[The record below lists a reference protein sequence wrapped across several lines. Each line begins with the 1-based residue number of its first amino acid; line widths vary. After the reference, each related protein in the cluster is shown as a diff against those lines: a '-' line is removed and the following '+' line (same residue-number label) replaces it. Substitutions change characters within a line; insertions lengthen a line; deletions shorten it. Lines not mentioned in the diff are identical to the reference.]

1 MKSRPP
7 RLLVALLLSAVT
19 GLGACG
25 GQEGTEI
32 SPQAAKILGSDVDAV
47 EAAARAGDAAKL
59 QQALTALREHVDA
72 QQRSGD
78 LSSARASQILAAGA
92 RVALDVGVPPPVVVV
107 SPSPVPAPRTETRRT
122 ENGKGDD
129 DDKEDEDEEEKEEKK
144 KDD

>member
-1 MKSRPP
+1 MKARPP

-19 GLGACG
+19 GLSACG

-32 SPQAAKILGSDVDAV
+32 SPQAVKILGSDVDAV

-129 DDKEDEDEEEKEEKK
+129 DKEDEDDEDKEEKN